1 MKTLAFRFVPCAPV
15 ILTGIGIVMRADRLA
30 STVSRAF

>member
-1 MKTLAFRFVPCAPV
+1 MKFHAFRFVPCAPV
-15 ILTGIGIVMRADRLA
+15 ILTRIGIAMRADRLW

>member
-1 MKTLAFRFVPCAPV
+1 MKILAFRFVPCAPV
-15 ILTGIGIVMRADRLA
+15 FTTGTGIAMRADRLR